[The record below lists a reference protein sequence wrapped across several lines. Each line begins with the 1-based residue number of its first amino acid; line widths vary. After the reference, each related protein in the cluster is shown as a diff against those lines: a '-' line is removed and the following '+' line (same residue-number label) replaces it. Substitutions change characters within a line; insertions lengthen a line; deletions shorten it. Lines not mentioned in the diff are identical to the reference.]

1 MHKKRHLHL
10 CRLEMPLFCS
20 LVSFFSSAQE
30 VFNNDVF
37 RLRFRHAERS
47 EFQQLLVI
55 DPSDRRLVDDC
66 RIHMFCLDL
75 RNRSDLGVIHDDR
88 IALDMGVAFVFADC
102 LRMEDLGELPFPT
115 EREIICAEEPLPFI
129 HTSISD
135 SAFWS
140 PSVIRRSST
149 NSLEFASITTFVV
162 RIVES
167 TPLICTVSS
176 VKTEFSPISIF
187 VTGFRIRCPVPFPSP

>member
-55 DPSDRRLVDDC
+55 DPSDRCLVDDC

-75 RNRSDLGVIHDDR
+75 RNRSDLCVIHDDR

-102 LRMEDLGELPFPT
+102 LRMEDLGGIAL
-115 EREIICAEEPLPFI
+115 
-129 HTSISD
+129 SD
-135 SAFWS
+135 
-140 PSVIRRSST
+140 RT
-149 NSLEFASITTFVV
+149 
-162 RIVES
+162 
-167 TPLICTVSS
+167 
-176 VKTEFSPISIF
+176 
-187 VTGFRIRCPVPFPSP
+187 